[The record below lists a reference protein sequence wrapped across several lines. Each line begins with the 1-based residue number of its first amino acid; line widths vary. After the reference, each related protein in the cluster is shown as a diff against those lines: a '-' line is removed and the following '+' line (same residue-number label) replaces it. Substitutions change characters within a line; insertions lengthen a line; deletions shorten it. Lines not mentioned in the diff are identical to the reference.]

1 MVVPYFVLWSYEKR
15 NNRIFSREQ
24 TFFFTIRYTEN
35 SRVRSLT
42 HEFKNVLSN
51 RTRRK
56 HSNTGTVS
64 IDEDENA
71 IIANGKKIQII
82 YSPGPDKVD
91 YTAYGINNA
100 IVVDNTGIWR
110 DQNGLSLH
118 LKSKGVSKVL
128 LTAPGKSVVNI
139 VEGINDHLIR
149 GQNIVSAAS
158 CSTNAAVPVLKVVH
172 DTFGIVSGHIETIHS
187 FTNDQ
192 NIIDNFHKKDRRGR
206 AAPLNIILTSTG
218 AGKAVAK
225 VVR

>member
-1 MVVPYFVLWSYEKR
+1 MVVPYLCCGCAKR
-15 NNRIFSREQ
+15 NNRSFQESRFFSRP
-24 TFFFTIRYTEN
+24 
-35 SRVRSLT
+35 V
-42 HEFKNVLSN
+42 HGEFS
-51 RTRRK
+51 
-56 HSNTGTVS
+56 GTVS

-139 VEGINDHLIR
+139 VEGINDHLIQD
-149 GQNIVSAAS
+149 QNIVSAAS

-225 VVR
+225 VVPEVERTPHTPRFVFPHLMFRFSS

>member
-1 MVVPYFVLWSYEKR
+1 M
-15 NNRIFSREQ
+15 
-24 TFFFTIRYTEN
+24 
-35 SRVRSLT
+35 
-42 HEFKNVLSN
+42 
-51 RTRRK
+51 
-56 HSNTGTVS
+56 
-64 IDEDENA
+64 
-71 IIANGKKIQII
+71 
-82 YSPGPDKVD
+82 
-91 YTAYGINNA
+91 
-100 IVVDNTGIWR
+100 VDNTGIWR

>member
-1 MVVPYFVLWSYEKR
+1 M
-15 NNRIFSREQ
+15 
-24 TFFFTIRYTEN
+24 
-35 SRVRSLT
+35 
-42 HEFKNVLSN
+42 
-51 RTRRK
+51 
-56 HSNTGTVS
+56 
-64 IDEDENA
+64 
-71 IIANGKKIQII
+71 
-82 YSPGPDKVD
+82 
-91 YTAYGINNA
+91 
-100 IVVDNTGIWR
+100 VDNTGIWR

-139 VEGINDHLIR
+139 VEGINDHLIQD
-149 GQNIVSAAS
+149 QNIVSAAS

>member
-1 MVVPYFVLWSYEKR
+1 M
-15 NNRIFSREQ
+15 
-24 TFFFTIRYTEN
+24 
-35 SRVRSLT
+35 
-42 HEFKNVLSN
+42 
-51 RTRRK
+51 
-56 HSNTGTVS
+56 
-64 IDEDENA
+64 
-71 IIANGKKIQII
+71 
-82 YSPGPDKVD
+82 
-91 YTAYGINNA
+91 
-100 IVVDNTGIWR
+100 VDNTGIWR

-158 CSTNAAVPVLKVVH
+158 CSTNAAVPVLKVLH